1 MRPRFFPSRGLA
13 IYLGRLFLTRTLAVL
28 AGLLLILLTLDLLGE
43 SATIL
48 ATPGNGQATLLRYAA
63 LRLPGLVQTFLPFS
77 VLLGTLVMLLQ
88 LNGQSEVVAMKAAG
102 LSAHQILAPMVACGL
117 LVAGVSFVF
126 SERVAAPAAKRLNA
140 WQAVGYPGTIPAH
153 GAKRDVYV
161 RAGGDIVRAGV
172 VVGSGPSTE
181 LRDVAIYER
190 QNGTLHHLTRA
201 PAGRFGPDNV
211 VTLADAR
218 AFDVAAGRLMPP
230 TTVRL
235 SGLNPDQFTLSNVNP
250 DELDSRQLAGAIR
263 ELEASGRPTAQLK
276 PGWWHKFSAPLSAAL
291 MPLLAAVAGFGL
303 ARSGRLF
310 IRAIAGMGLG
320 FAYFVADNFALAMGN
335 LGAYPPWLAAW
346 GPVLL
351 FVLIGETVLIRTE
364 E

>member
-28 AGLLLILLTLDLLGE
+28 AGLLLILVTLDLLGE

-48 ATPGNGQATLLRYAA
+48 ATPGNGQATLLHYAA
-63 LRLPGLVQTFLPFS
+63 LRLPALVQTFLPFS
-77 VLLGTLVMLLQ
+77 VLLGTLIMLLQ

-117 LVAGVSFVF
+117 LVAGVSFMF
-126 SERVAAPAAKRLNA
+126 SERVAAPAAARLNA
-140 WQAVGYPGTIPAH
+140 WQAVDYAQIIPPD

-161 RAGGDIVRAGV
+161 RAGDDIVRAGV
-172 VVGSGPSTE
+172 VIGAGPSTV
-181 LRDVAIYER
+181 LRDVSLYER

-201 PAGRFGPDNV
+201 PIGRFGPDAA
-211 VTLADAR
+211 LSLIDAR
-218 AFDVAAGRLMPP
+218 AFDVGNGRLLPP
-230 TTVRL
+230 RTIKLT
-235 SGLNPDQFTLSNVNP
+235 GLNPDQFTLSNIDP
-250 DELDSRQLAGAIR
+250 DELDARQLAGAIQ

-303 ARSGRLF
+303 ARSGQLF
-310 IRAIAGMGLG
+310 VRAVAGMSLG

>member
-13 IYLGRLFLTRTLAVL
+13 LYLGQLFLTRTLAVL
-28 AGLLLILLTLDLLGE
+28 AGLLLILLTLDVLGE
-43 SATIL
+43 SASVL
-48 ATPGNGQATLLRYAA
+48 ATPGNGQATLLHYAV
-63 LRLPGLVQTFLPFS
+63 LRLPALVQTFLPFS
-77 VLLGTLVMLLQ
+77 VLLGTLIMLLQ

-102 LSAHQILAPMVACGL
+102 LSAHQILAPMIACGL
-117 LVAGVSFVF
+117 LVAGASFAF
-126 SERVAAPAAKRLNA
+126 SENVAAPAAKELRA
-140 WQAVGYPGTIPAH
+140 WQAVRYAPTIPAD
-153 GAKRDVYV
+153 GAKRNVYV
-161 RAGGDIVRAGV
+161 RAGGDILRAEV
-172 VVGSGPSTE
+172 VIGAGASTE

-201 PAGRFGPDNV
+201 AEGRFGADGV
-211 VTLADAR
+211 VTLPNAQ
-218 AFDVAAGRLMPP
+218 AFDVATGRLMPP

-235 SGLNPDQFTLSNVNP
+235 TGLNPDQFTLSNVNP
-250 DELDSRQLAGAIR
+250 DELDARQLAGAIR
-263 ELEASGRPTAQLK
+263 QLEASGRPTAQLK

-310 IRAIAGMGLG
+310 VRAIAGMALG